1 MYEDKLDGRIAN
13 GYFDS
18 EAAEMRAAQAA
29 IMRELEAHQTAN
41 RSYIE
46 EGVQLLELAHRC
58 GRPVRESAASGETQ
72 TPELSYSRTALGKA
86 ANSPQNID
94 NRLMCWQLRSRRNSS
109 GWERDRRKRP
119 NMRYGS
125 PQNLV
130 SNGLSWAQVIENKR
144 RIGGDER
151 GTDDSHSTAA

>member
-46 EGVQLLELAHRC
+46 EGFNYWNWRTV
-58 GRPVRESAASGETQ
+58 RPPG
-72 TPELSYSRTALGKA
+72 SRVSCQRRN
-86 ANSPQNID
+86 ANS
-94 NRLMCWQLRSRRNSS
+94 
-109 GWERDRRKRP
+109 
-119 NMRYGS
+119 
-125 PQNLV
+125 
-130 SNGLSWAQVIENKR
+130 
-144 RIGGDER
+144 
-151 GTDDSHSTAA
+151 